1 MNITDA
7 RQRFTELIRDL
18 SDPIYVTIYGDPKAV
33 IVRYDTY
40 EALLERLEELQD
52 SVDVLKRRGEPTMD
66 WEEFEAEMIGVPAP
80 A

>member
-1 MNITDA
+1 
-7 RQRFTELIRDL
+7 
-18 SDPIYVTIYGDPKAV
+18 
-33 IVRYDTY
+33 
-40 EALLERLEELQD
+40 LERLEELQD